1 MNRNFFTAGISLIA
15 VFFMVPYFYSRNIS
29 DIEAVYLEKTEY
41 CQQLEFA
48 GNIEAESYTPIKLSY
63 PVFVKESY
71 VLENSFVNKGQL
83 MFVLDTEKMSEMIKN
98 TDMSVYS
105 TAGNNMD
112 KSFVLNLDKNVYAT
126 ESGVVKELIAY
137 DGSIVMADENFC
149 IIEQSDN
156 LVLKITLEQE
166 KYTEVSVGDTV
177 EFTPSIAP
185 ARKYTGTVL
194 GKTAVVRKENSLTG
208 SKTVVDVFA
217 SVDDADE
224 YIISGA
230 DVTGRIIK
238 EKTEIFTLPYE
249 YINQDEKG
257 EYVTVYSEEKN
268 RKVYIETGK
277 ELTETVEIL
286 TYFPE
291 NTMFLNVGEDD
302 KERFLLI
309 NGK

>member
-1 MNRNFFTAGISLIA
+1 
-15 VFFMVPYFYSRNIS
+15 
-29 DIEAVYLEKTEY
+29 
-41 CQQLEFA
+41 
-48 GNIEAESYTPIKLSY
+48 
-63 PVFVKESY
+63 
-71 VLENSFVNKGQL
+71 
-83 MFVLDTEKMSEMIKN
+83 MSEMIKN

-257 EYVTVYSEEKN
+257 EYVTVYSEKN
-268 RKVYIETGK
+268 KRKVYIETGK

-291 NTMFLNVGEDD
+291 NTMFLNGGEDD